1 MNSPCSCLAFATLAP
16 KFAKKKLMLI
26 EIWSDI
32 ACPFC
37 YLGLTKLQQAIQ
49 NKGLDNEVQIEL
61 RTFLLNPGLKTDL
74 TKSISQYLHEHKQI
88 PLEQIEAMNHR
99 IVGQGQ
105 ELGLDFQMQQIKVA
119 NTIKAHLLLHEAHEQ
134 GLQWACKMR
143 LLKAYFTE
151 GKNIDDIQVLQEL
164 AQEVGLKTEHL
175 DLAILGGKHSRAF
188 TQDLQEAQEL
198 GLRGVPYFIFDRKV
212 AIHGAREL
220 GAFEHAL
227 MA

>member
-1 MNSPCSCLAFATLAP
+1 
-16 KFAKKKLMLI
+16 MLI

-49 NKGLDNEVQIEL
+49 NKGLENEVQIEL

-74 TKSISQYLHEHKQI
+74 SKSISQYLHEHKQI
-88 PLEQIEAMNHR
+88 PIEQIEAMNHR
-99 IVGQGQ
+99 IVSQGR
-105 ELGLDFQMQQIKVA
+105 ELGLDFQMPQIKVA
-119 NTIKAHLLLHEAHEQ
+119 NTIKANLLLHVAHEQ
-134 GLQWACKMR
+134 CLQWACKMR

-164 AQEVGLKTEHL
+164 AQEVGLKTDHL

-198 GLRGVPYFIFDRKV
+198 GLRGVPYFIFDRKI

-220 GAFEHAL
+220 EAFEQAL
-227 MA
+227 GS

>member
-1 MNSPCSCLAFATLAP
+1 
-16 KFAKKKLMLI
+16 MLI

-49 NKGLDNEVQIEL
+49 NKGLENEVQIEL

-74 TKSISQYLHEHKQI
+74 SKSISQYLHEHKQI
-88 PLEQIEAMNHR
+88 PIEQIEAMNHR
-99 IVGQGQ
+99 IVSQGR
-105 ELGLDFQMQQIKVA
+105 ELGLDFQMPQIKVA

-164 AQEVGLKTEHL
+164 AQEVGLKTDHL

-198 GLRGVPYFIFDRKV
+198 GLRGVPYFIFDRKI

-220 GAFEHAL
+220 EAFEQAL
-227 MA
+227 GS

>member
-1 MNSPCSCLAFATLAP
+1 
-16 KFAKKKLMLI
+16 MLI

-49 NKGLDNEVQIEL
+49 NKGLENEVQIEL

-99 IVGQGQ
+99 IVSQGQ
-105 ELGLDFQMQQIKVA
+105 EFDLDFQMQQIKVA

-151 GKNIDDIQVLQEL
+151 GKNIDDIRVLQEL
-164 AQEVGLKTEHL
+164 AKEVGLKTEHL

-212 AIHGAREL
+212 AIHGAREVE
-220 GAFEHAL
+220 AFEQAL
-227 MA
+227 KAK

>member
-1 MNSPCSCLAFATLAP
+1 
-16 KFAKKKLMLI
+16 MLI

-49 NKGLDNEVQIEL
+49 NKGLENEVQIEL

-74 TKSISQYLHEHKQI
+74 SKSISQYLHEHKQI
-88 PLEQIEAMNHR
+88 PLEQIEAMNHS
-99 IVGQGQ
+99 IVSQGQ
-105 ELGLDFQMQQIKVA
+105 EYGLNFQMQQIKVA

-134 GLQWACKMR
+134 GLQWVCKMR

-151 GKNIDDIQVLQEL
+151 GKNIDDIQVLQAL
-164 AQEVGLKTEHL
+164 AQEIGMKTEHL

-212 AIHGAREL
+212 AIHGAREVE
-220 GAFEHAL
+220 AFEQAL
-227 MA
+227 LS

>member
-1 MNSPCSCLAFATLAP
+1 
-16 KFAKKKLMLI
+16 MLI

-49 NKGLDNEVQIEL
+49 NQGLENEVQIEL

-74 TKSISQYLHEHKQI
+74 SKSISQYLHEHKQI
-88 PLEQIEAMNHR
+88 PIEQIEAMNHR
-99 IVGQGQ
+99 IVSQGR
-105 ELGLDFQMQQIKVA
+105 ELGLDFQMPQIKVA

-143 LLKAYFTE
+143 LLKAYFSE

-164 AQEVGLKTEHL
+164 AQEVGLKTDHL

-198 GLRGVPYFIFDRKV
+198 GLRGVPYFLFDRKI
-212 AIHGAREL
+212 AIHGAREVE
-220 GAFEHAL
+220 AFERAL
-227 MA
+227 LS

>member
-1 MNSPCSCLAFATLAP
+1 
-16 KFAKKKLMLI
+16 MLI

-37 YLGLTKLQQAIQ
+37 YLGLAKLNRAIQ
-49 NKGLDNEVQIEL
+49 NLGLENEVQTEL
-61 RTFLLNPGLKTDL
+61 HTFLLNPGLKTDL
-74 TKSISQYLHEHKQI
+74 SKSITQYLHEHKQI
-88 PLEQIEAMNHR
+88 PLDQIETMNHR
-99 IVGQGQ
+99 IIGQGQ
-105 ELGLDFQMQQIKVA
+105 EFGLDFRMDQIKVA

-164 AQEVGLKTEHL
+164 AQEVGLKTDHL

-188 TQDLQEAQEL
+188 TQDFQEAQEL

-212 AIHGAREL
+212 AIHGAREVEV
-220 GAFEHAL
+220 FEQAL
-227 MA
+227 LT

>member
-1 MNSPCSCLAFATLAP
+1 
-16 KFAKKKLMLI
+16 MLI

-49 NKGLDNEVQIEL
+49 NKGLENEVQIEL

-74 TKSISQYLHEHKQI
+74 SKSMSQYLHEHKQI
-88 PLEQIEAMNHR
+88 PIEQIEAMNHR
-99 IVGQGQ
+99 IVSQGR
-105 ELGLDFQMQQIKVA
+105 ELGLDFQMPQIKVA

-164 AQEVGLKTEHL
+164 AQEVGLKTDHL

-198 GLRGVPYFIFDRKV
+198 GLRGVPYFIFDRKI
-212 AIHGAREL
+212 AIHGAREVE
-220 GAFEHAL
+220 AFEQAL
-227 MA
+227 QI

>member
-1 MNSPCSCLAFATLAP
+1 
-16 KFAKKKLMLI
+16 MLI

-49 NKGLDNEVQIEL
+49 NKGLENEVQIEL

-74 TKSISQYLHEHKQI
+74 SKSISQYLHEHKQI
-88 PLEQIEAMNHR
+88 PLEQIEAMNHS
-99 IVGQGQ
+99 IVSQGQ
-105 ELGLDFQMQQIKVA
+105 EYGLDFQMQQIKVA

-143 LLKAYFTE
+143 LLKAYFSE
-151 GKNIDDIQVLQEL
+151 GKNIDNLEVLQQL
-164 AQEVGLKTEHL
+164 AAEIGMKTEHL

-212 AIHGAREL
+212 AIHGAREVE
-220 GAFEHAL
+220 AFEQAL
-227 MA
+227 LS

>member
-1 MNSPCSCLAFATLAP
+1 
-16 KFAKKKLMLI
+16 MLI

-37 YLGLTKLQQAIQ
+37 YLGLIKLQRAIQ
-49 NKGLDNEVQIEL
+49 NKGLENEVQIEL

-88 PLEQIEAMNHR
+88 PLEQIEAMNQR
-99 IVGQGQ
+99 IVSQGK

-212 AIHGAREL
+212 AIHGAREVE
-220 GAFEHAL
+220 AFEQAL

>member
-1 MNSPCSCLAFATLAP
+1 
-16 KFAKKKLMLI
+16 MLI

-37 YLGLTKLQQAIQ
+37 YLGLIKLEQAIQ
-49 NKGLDNEVQIEL
+49 NQGLEEEVQIEL
-61 RTFLLNPGLKTDL
+61 RTFLLNPSLKTDL
-74 TKSISQYLHEHKQI
+74 SKSISQYLQEHKQI
-88 PLEQIEAMNHR
+88 SMDQITSMNQR
-99 IVGQGQ
+99 IVHQGQ
-105 ELGLDFQMQQIKVA
+105 QFGLDFQMDQIKVA

-143 LLKAYFTE
+143 LLKAYFSE
-151 GKNIDDIQVLQEL
+151 GKNMDDIQVLQEL

-212 AIHGAREL
+212 AIHGAREVEV
-220 GAFEHAL
+220 FERAL
-227 MA
+227 KG

>member
-1 MNSPCSCLAFATLAP
+1 M
-16 KFAKKKLMLI
+16 KI

-37 YLGLTKLQQAIQ
+37 YLGLTKLQLAIEHLKLQ
-49 NKGLDNEVQIEL
+49 EQVHIEL

-74 TKSISQYLHEHKQI
+74 TQSISQYLQAHKQI
-88 PLEQIEAMNHR
+88 PLDQVEAMNAR
-99 IVGQGQ
+99 IVQQGQ
-105 ELGLDFQMQQIKVA
+105 EFGIDFQMEQIKVA

-151 GKNIDDIQVLQEL
+151 GQNIDNIEVLQNIAAE
-164 AQEVGLKTEHL
+164 AGLKTDHL

-188 TQDLQEAQEL
+188 TQDLQEAQDL

-212 AIHGAREL
+212 AIHGAREVEVFEKAL
-220 GAFEHAL
+220 GG
-227 MA
+227 

>member
-1 MNSPCSCLAFATLAP
+1 
-16 KFAKKKLMLI
+16 MLI

-49 NKGLDNEVQIEL
+49 NKGLENEVQIEL

-74 TKSISQYLHEHKQI
+74 SKSISQYLHEHKQI
-88 PLEQIEAMNHR
+88 PLEQIEAMNHS
-99 IVGQGQ
+99 IVSQGQ
-105 ELGLDFQMQQIKVA
+105 EFGLDFQMQQIKVA

-151 GKNIDDIQVLQEL
+151 GKNIDDIHVLQAL
-164 AQEVGLKTEHL
+164 AQEIGIKTEHL

-198 GLRGVPYFIFDRKV
+198 GLRGVPYFILDRKV
-212 AIHGAREL
+212 AIHGAREVE
-220 GAFEHAL
+220 AFEQAL
-227 MA
+227 SEG

>member
-1 MNSPCSCLAFATLAP
+1 
-16 KFAKKKLMLI
+16 MLI

-49 NKGLDNEVQIEL
+49 NKGLENEVQIEL

-74 TKSISQYLHEHKQI
+74 SKSISQYLHEHKQI

-212 AIHGAREL
+212 AIHGAREVE
-220 GAFEHAL
+220 AFEQAL

>member
-1 MNSPCSCLAFATLAP
+1 
-16 KFAKKKLMLI
+16 MLI

-37 YLGLTKLQQAIQ
+37 YLGLTKLQRAIQ
-49 NKGLDNEVQIEL
+49 NKDLENEVQIEL

-88 PLEQIEAMNHR
+88 PLEQIEAMNQR
-99 IVGQGQ
+99 IVSQGK

-212 AIHGAREL
+212 AIHGAREVE
-220 GAFEHAL
+220 AFEQAL
-227 MA
+227 AHLKD

>member
-1 MNSPCSCLAFATLAP
+1 
-16 KFAKKKLMLI
+16 MLI

-49 NKGLDNEVQIEL
+49 NKGLENEVQIEL

-105 ELGLDFQMQQIKVA
+105 EFGLDFQMQQIKVA

-134 GLQWACKMR
+134 GMQWACKMR

-164 AQEVGLKTEHL
+164 AKEVGLKTEHL

-212 AIHGAREL
+212 AIHGAREVE
-220 GAFEHAL
+220 AFEQAL
-227 MA
+227 MAK

>member
-1 MNSPCSCLAFATLAP
+1 
-16 KFAKKKLMLI
+16 MLI
-26 EIWSDI
+26 EIWLDI

-37 YLGLTKLQQAIQ
+37 YLGLIKLQRAIQ
-49 NKGLDNEVQIEL
+49 NKGLENEVQIEL

-74 TKSISQYLHEHKQI
+74 TKSISHYLHEQKQI
-88 PLEQIEAMNHR
+88 PLEQIEAMNQR
-99 IVGQGQ
+99 IVSQGK

-212 AIHGAREL
+212 AIHGAREVE
-220 GAFEHAL
+220 AFEQAL

>member
-1 MNSPCSCLAFATLAP
+1 
-16 KFAKKKLMLI
+16 MLI

-49 NKGLDNEVQIEL
+49 NTGLENEVQIEL

-74 TKSISQYLHEHKQI
+74 SKSISQYLHEHKQI
-88 PLEQIEAMNHR
+88 PIEQIEAMNHR
-99 IVGQGQ
+99 IVSQGR
-105 ELGLDFQMQQIKVA
+105 ELGLDFQMPQIKVA

-164 AQEVGLKTEHL
+164 AQEVGLKTDHL

-198 GLRGVPYFIFDRKV
+198 GLRGVPYFIFDRKI

-220 GAFEHAL
+220 EAFEQAL
-227 MA
+227 GS

>member
-1 MNSPCSCLAFATLAP
+1 
-16 KFAKKKLMLI
+16 MLI
-26 EIWSDI
+26 EVWSDI

-37 YLGLTKLQQAIQ
+37 YLGLAKLNRAIQ
-49 NKGLDNEVQIEL
+49 NKGLENEVQIEL
-61 RTFLLNPGLKTDL
+61 HTFLLNPGLKTDL
-74 TKSISQYLHEHKQI
+74 SKSISQYLHEHKQI
-88 PLEQIEAMNHR
+88 PIEQIAAMNDR

-105 ELGLDFQMQQIKVA
+105 EFGLDFRMDQIKVA

-164 AQEVGLKTEHL
+164 AQEVGLKTDHL

-212 AIHGAREL
+212 AIHGAREVEAFERAL
-220 GAFEHAL
+220 GA
-227 MA
+227 

>member
-1 MNSPCSCLAFATLAP
+1 
-16 KFAKKKLMLI
+16 
-26 EIWSDI
+26 
-32 ACPFC
+32 
-37 YLGLTKLQQAIQ
+37 
-49 NKGLDNEVQIEL
+49 L

-74 TKSISQYLHEHKQI
+74 SKSISQYLHEHKHI
-88 PLEQIEAMNHR
+88 PLEQIEVMNHR

-105 ELGLDFQMQQIKVA
+105 GLGLDFQMQQIKVA

-143 LLKAYFTE
+143 LLKAYFTD

-198 GLRGVPYFIFDRKV
+198 GLRGVPHFIFDRKV
-212 AIHGAREL
+212 AIHGAREVE
-220 GAFEHAL
+220 AFEQAL

>member
-1 MNSPCSCLAFATLAP
+1 
-16 KFAKKKLMLI
+16 MLI

-74 TKSISQYLHEHKQI
+74 SKSISQYLHEHKQI

-134 GLQWACKMR
+134 GMQWACKMR

-151 GKNIDDIQVLQEL
+151 GKNIDDIQVLKEL

-212 AIHGAREL
+212 AIHGAREVE
-220 GAFEHAL
+220 AFEQAL

>member
-1 MNSPCSCLAFATLAP
+1 
-16 KFAKKKLMLI
+16 MLI

-74 TKSISQYLHEHKQI
+74 SKSISQYLHEHKQI

-212 AIHGAREL
+212 AIHGAREVE
-220 GAFEHAL
+220 AFEQAL

>member
-1 MNSPCSCLAFATLAP
+1 
-16 KFAKKKLMLI
+16 MLI

-49 NKGLDNEVQIEL
+49 NKGLENEVQIEL

-74 TKSISQYLHEHKQI
+74 SKSISQYLHEHKQI
-88 PLEQIEAMNHR
+88 PIEQIEAMNQR
-99 IVGQGQ
+99 IVQQGQ
-105 ELGLDFQMQQIKVA
+105 QFGLDFQMDQIKVA

-151 GKNIDDIQVLQEL
+151 GKNIDDIQVLLEL
-164 AQEVGLKTEHL
+164 AQEVGLKTDHL

-198 GLRGVPYFIFDRKV
+198 GLRGVPYFIFDRKI

-220 GAFEHAL
+220 EAFEQAL
-227 MA
+227 RG

>member
-1 MNSPCSCLAFATLAP
+1 
-16 KFAKKKLMLI
+16 MLI

-37 YLGLTKLQQAIQ
+37 YLGLAKLNKAIE
-49 NKGLDNEVQIEL
+49 NLDLQGEVQIEL

-74 TKSISQYLHEHKQI
+74 SKSIMQYLHEHKQI
-88 PLEQIEAMNHR
+88 PMDQIAVMNQR
-99 IVGQGQ
+99 IVQQGQ
-105 ELGLDFQMQQIKVA
+105 EFGLDFRMDQIKVA

-134 GLQWACKMR
+134 GLQWACKLR
-143 LLKAYFTE
+143 LLKAYFSE
-151 GKNIDDIQVLQEL
+151 GQNIDNIEVLQNL
-164 AQEVGLKTEHL
+164 ATEVGLKTEHL

-212 AIHGAREL
+212 AIHGAREVEV
-220 GAFEHAL
+220 FEQAL
-227 MA
+227 KPG

>member
-1 MNSPCSCLAFATLAP
+1 
-16 KFAKKKLMLI
+16 MLI

-37 YLGLTKLQQAIQ
+37 YLGLAKLNRAIQ
-49 NKGLDNEVQIEL
+49 NLGLENEVQIEL
-61 RTFLLNPGLKTDL
+61 HTFLLNPGLKTDL
-74 TKSISQYLHEHKQI
+74 SKSITQYLHEHKQI
-88 PLEQIEAMNHR
+88 PLDQIETMNHR

-105 ELGLDFQMQQIKVA
+105 EFGLDFRMDQIKVA

-134 GLQWACKMR
+134 GLQWVCKMR

-164 AQEVGLKTEHL
+164 AQEVGLKTDHL

-212 AIHGAREL
+212 AIHGSREVEAFEQAL
-220 GAFEHAL
+220 GA
-227 MA
+227 

>member
-1 MNSPCSCLAFATLAP
+1 M
-16 KFAKKKLMLI
+16 KI

-37 YLGLTKLQQAIQ
+37 YLGLTKLQKAIE
-49 NKGLDNEVQIEL
+49 NLNLNDEVEIEL

-74 TKSISQYLHEHKQI
+74 SKSITQYLQEHKQI
-88 PLEQIEAMNHR
+88 PMDQIAAMNAR
-99 IVGQGQ
+99 IVQQGQ
-105 ELGLDFQMQQIKVA
+105 EFGIDFQMDKIVLA

-143 LLKAYFTE
+143 LLKAYFSE
-151 GKNIDDIQVLQEL
+151 GQNIDNLEVLQNL
-164 AQEVGLKTEHL
+164 AQEAGLKTAQL

-212 AIHGAREL
+212 AIHGAREVEVFEKAL
-220 GAFEHAL
+220 GG
-227 MA
+227 